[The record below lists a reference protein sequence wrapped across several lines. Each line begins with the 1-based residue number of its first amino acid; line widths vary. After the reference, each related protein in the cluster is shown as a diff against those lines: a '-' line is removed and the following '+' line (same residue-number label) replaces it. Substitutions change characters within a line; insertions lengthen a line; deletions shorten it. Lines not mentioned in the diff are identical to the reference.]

1 MKLYYKPGSCSLAS
15 HIILRELA
23 VPFTLERA
31 DTATGLTE
39 TGRQYA
45 EINPKGYV
53 PALELEPGVVL
64 TENPAI
70 LEYLAD
76 LATQQPLAPPAGSLQ
91 RARLRELLAFL
102 TSELHKTFSPFFS
115 GTALSPEQKQLA
127 LQKMQR
133 RLGNLNQ
140 QLQQHGP
147 YLLGE
152 QLSVADVYAF
162 VILSWTRYIKVSL
175 ADWPAL
181 QDFCD
186 RIAKRPC
193 VVDAMQAEGLIA
205 KDGQ

>member
-1 MKLYYKPGSCSLAS
+1 MKLYYKPGTCSLAS

-23 VPFTLERA
+23 IPFTLERT
-31 DTATGLTE
+31 DTVSGLTE
-39 TGRQYA
+39 SGRQYA
-45 EINPKGYV
+45 EVNPKGYV

-76 LATQQPLAPPAGSLQ
+76 LAKQPQLAPAAGSLQ

-102 TSELHKTFSPFFS
+102 SAELHKTFSPFFS
-115 GTALSPEQKQLA
+115 GTALVPEQKQLA
-127 LQKMQR
+127 LQKMQC

-140 QLQQHGP
+140 QLQQQGP

-152 QLSVADVYAF
+152 QLSVADIYAF
-162 VILSWTRYIKVSL
+162 VILSWTRYIQVSL

-181 QDFCD
+181 EDFFA

-193 VVDAMQAEGLIA
+193 VVQAMQAEGLIA
-205 KDGQ
+205 KDDQ